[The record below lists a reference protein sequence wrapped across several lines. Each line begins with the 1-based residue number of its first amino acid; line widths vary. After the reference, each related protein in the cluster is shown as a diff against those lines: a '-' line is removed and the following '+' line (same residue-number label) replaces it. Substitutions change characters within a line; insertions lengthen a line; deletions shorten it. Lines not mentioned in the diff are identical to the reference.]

1 MQYAL
6 PINNTWSLNASI
18 NRINGH
24 HNDTRGL
31 LGFTWNPSSTQHF
44 ERPLSSHYAQA
55 NLIVSSNIKDSKNTL
70 LGINSFGKVE
80 TKVQAKSLVSS
91 QLMSSA
97 PIDAVAPSQTNSTNL
112 GTFTLGNTLTQT
124 LTFDEAIST
133 AVVSGLPAG
142 ITETHSISGNQVTIT
157 LSVNPLVYTFS
168 SATDTILFTLT
179 VGDGAP
185 ASNTRTLS
193 ESAQI
198 SDVAPSFAAQ
208 VDATRDDDG
217 AFNPIIPVTNICPTG
232 TDSFGRMI
240 ASCIV
245 TVVNPPHGDI
255 GLSYNSATNAIEGSI
270 DVFSPTLATVERRVK
285 MQGSTL
291 EQVTN
296 SVINLSNNS

>member
-112 GTFTLGNTLTQT
+112 GSFTLGNTLTQT

-133 AVVSGLPAG
+133 VVVSGLPAG

-157 LSVNPLVYTFS
+157 LSVNPLIYTFS
-168 SATDTILFTLT
+168 SATDTIPFTLT

-208 VDATRDDDG
+208 TDATRDDDG
-217 AFNPIIPVTNICPTG
+217 AGNPIIPVTGICPTG
-232 TDSFGRMI
+232 TDSFGRTI
-240 ASCIV
+240 ISCVV
-245 TVVNPPHGDI
+245 TVVNPPHNDM
-255 GLSYNSATNAIEGSI
+255 GLSYNAASNYIEGTIDVSI
-270 DVFSPTLATVERRVK
+270 DSTATVERVIRV
-285 MQGSTL
+285 QGGAIS
-291 EQVTN
+291 QITN
-296 SVINLSNNS
+296 SIITIVNNL

>member
-24 HNDTRGL
+24 HNDTRGS

-112 GTFTLGNTLTQT
+112 GSFTLGNTLTQT
-124 LTFDEAIST
+124 LTFDEVIST

-142 ITETHSISGNQVTIT
+142 VSATTNISGSSVTVIV
-157 LSVNPLVYTFS
+157 SVNPFVYTFS
-168 SATDTILFTLT
+168 SATDIIPFTLT

-208 VDATRDDDG
+208 TDATRGDNFG
-217 AFNPIIPVTNICPTG
+217 ISSIVPVTNICPTG
-232 TDSFGRMI
+232 SDQFGRTI
-240 ASCIV
+240 NCTVIV
-245 TVVNPPHGDI
+245 T
-255 GLSYNSATNAIEGSI
+255 LNA
-270 DVFSPTLATVERRVK
+270 
-285 MQGSTL
+285 
-291 EQVTN
+291 
-296 SVINLSNNS
+296 